1 MTIITIIVTIL
12 ISIYGFQNKQLF
24 DKLLLNPYRLIQ
36 KKEFYRVITHGFIH
50 ADWTHLLVNMFV
62 LFSFGKAI
70 ELYLG
75 NLKNLGY
82 IQSIQFHFIL
92 LYLGGIIVSSLPS
105 IIKHRNDSW
114 YNSLGA
120 SGGVSSVV
128 FASIFFDPLNIIYL
142 YFIPIPG
149 IIFGILYLVYSQY
162 MSKRNKDNV
171 NHEAHFTGAVF
182 GFVYPLIIHPGLI
195 KIFLSQLHLL

>member
-82 IQSIQFHFIL
+82 IHSIQFHFIL

-182 GFVYPLIIHPGLI
+182 GFVYPLFIHPGLI

>member
-1 MTIITIIVTIL
+1 MTIITILITIL
-12 ISIYGFQNKQLF
+12 ISIYSFQNKKLF
-24 DKLLLNPYRLIQ
+24 NKLLLNPYRLIQ
-36 KKEFYRVITHGFIH
+36 NKEYYRIITHGFIH

-70 ELYLG
+70 EMYFEDLQNRGDFPIIHL
-75 NLKNLGY
+75 
-82 IQSIQFHFIL
+82 QFVI
-92 LYLGGIIVSSLPS
+92 LYLGGIIVSSLPT
-105 IIKHRNDSW
+105 IIKHRKDSW

-120 SGGVSSVV
+120 SGGVSSIV

-162 MSKRNKDNV
+162 MSKKNKDNV
-171 NHEAHFTGAVF
+171 NHEAHLTGAIF
-182 GFVYPLIIHPGLI
+182 GFIYPLIIHPGLT
-195 KIFLSQLHLL
+195 

>member
-1 MTIITIIVTIL
+1 MTLIIIALTII
-12 ISIYGFQNKQLF
+12 ISVYTFQNNHLF
-24 DKLLLNPYRLIQ
+24 NKLLLNPFRLIHN
-36 KKEFYRVITHGFIH
+36 KEYFRIITHGFIH

-70 ELYLG
+70 EMYLG
-75 NLKNLGY
+75 NLKSLGY
-82 IQSIQFHFIL
+82 IHNIQIQFLI
-92 LYLGGIIVSSLPS
+92 LYLGGIIISSIPS
-105 IIKHRNDSW
+105 IVKHKNDSW

-149 IIFGILYLVYSQY
+149 IVFGVLYLVYSQY
-162 MSKRNKDNV
+162 MSKKNRGNI

-182 GFVYPLIIHPGLI
+182 GFLYPIIIHPGLI
-195 KIFLSQLHLL
+195 KVFFSQLHF

>member
-1 MTIITIIVTIL
+1 MTIITILITIL
-12 ISIYGFQNKQLF
+12 ISIYSFQNKKLF

-36 KKEFYRVITHGFIH
+36 NKEYYRIITHGFIH

-70 ELYLG
+70 EMYFED
-75 NLKNLGY
+75 LKNMDY
-82 IQSIQFHFIL
+82 IRNIQLQFVI
-92 LYLGGIIVSSLPS
+92 LYLGGIIVSSLPT
-105 IIKHRNDSW
+105 IIKHRKDSW

-120 SGGVSSVV
+120 SGGVSSIV

-149 IIFGILYLVYSQY
+149 IIFGILYLAYSQY
-162 MSKRNKDNV
+162 MSKKSKDNV
-171 NHEAHFTGAVF
+171 NHEAHLTGAIF
-182 GFVYPLIIHPGLI
+182 GFIYPLIIHPGLI
-195 KIFLSQLHLL
+195 KVFLNQLHLL

>member
-1 MTIITIIVTIL
+1 MTIITILVTIL
-12 ISIYGFQNKQLF
+12 VSIYGFQNKQFF

-36 KKEFYRVITHGFIH
+36 KKEFYRVISHGFIH

-82 IQSIQFHFIL
+82 IHSIQFHFIL

-128 FASIFFDPLNIIYL
+128 FASIFFNPLNIIYL

-149 IIFGILYLVYSQY
+149 IVFGILYLVYSQY

>member
-1 MTIITIIVTIL
+1 
-12 ISIYGFQNKQLF
+12 
-24 DKLLLNPYRLIQ
+24 
-36 KKEFYRVITHGFIH
+36 
-50 ADWTHLLVNMFV
+50 MFV

-70 ELYLG
+70 EIYLG
-75 NLKNLGY
+75 NLKSMGY
-82 IQSIQFHFIL
+82 IHNIRIQFLI
-92 LYLGGIIVSSLPS
+92 LYLGGIIISSIPS
-105 IIKHRNDSW
+105 IIKHKNDSW

-120 SGGVSSVV
+120 SGGVSSIV

-162 MSKRNKDNV
+162 MGKKDTGNI

-182 GFVYPLIIHPGLI
+182 GFIYPILIHPGLI
-195 KIFLSQLHLL
+195 KVFFNQLHF